1 MITLGRYHHLSD
13 AKRDA
18 DDLAERGIEAS
29 IVQGTDPGDLAGGPS
44 IELRIRRE
52 DLEKLDD
59 LEDDASSEA
68 GRENPYEC
76 PRCGSRAYE
85 AAIPSLFELVSGFLG
100 TDHGLRFKCKDCR
113 RKFSVR
119 P

>member
-1 MITLGRYHHLSD
+1 MITLGRYHHLVD

-29 IVQGTDPGDLAGGPS
+29 IVQGIDSGDLAGDPS
-44 IELRIRRE
+44 IELRISPE
-52 DLEKLDD
+52 DFEKLDD
-59 LEDDASSEA
+59 LEDDASSESEQE
-68 GRENPYEC
+68 GPYEC
-76 PRCGSRAYE
+76 SHCGSRRYE
-85 AAIPSLFELVSGFLG
+85 AALPSIFELVSGFLG
-100 TDHGLRFKCKDCR
+100 TDHGVRLKCKDCR